1 MSFEFENGS
10 LSALLAVLANG
21 FELVLVAEAP
31 PLLVGL
37 NTPLGSLFSLVGC
50 CDLTT
55 RFHLPL

>member
-21 FELVLVAEAP
+21 FELVLVAEVP

-37 NTPLGSLFSLVGC
+37 NTPFGSLCSLSGC
-50 CDLTT
+50 
-55 RFHLPL
+55 